1 MANRAKTGMGAA
13 IDAVGFDHLQQI
25 IRKNPALFPA

>member
-1 MANRAKTGMGAA
+1 MGTA